1 MIIKWLASKLF
12 PLLQTDEG
20 MINIHK
26 RLNKLEKDTHPPIF
40 SREQLNIINKRLEVP
55 GSNILLPLYKAI
67 SDLVVS
73 IFFRKFIWVQLERL
87 ALYFDKW
94 KILFF
99 KRRDNI
105 YFK

>member
-40 SREQLNIINKRLEVP
+40 SREQLNIINKRLEDLEMKAFVDKTNKYDWQ
-55 GSNILLPLYKAI
+55 GS
-67 SDLVVS
+67 D
-73 IFFRKFIWVQLERL
+73 
-87 ALYFDKW
+87 
-94 KILFF
+94 
-99 KRRDNI
+99 
-105 YFK
+105 